1 MQRIE
6 HISKELGK
14 HQIGAF
20 LTTKGPNLQYIT
32 GFTGGEGIVL
42 VFDNQKA
49 VLMVDGRYTYQAK
62 TQSFPNIEVL
72 EYQPKNLWETIGSY
86 LKDTDA
92 IGLEAE
98 ARLNLYFKLKE
109 HYPQKEWKMV
119 PDFFDLIRAVKDE
132 NELEC
137 IKKAASIANQAYLN
151 MLQYVK
157 PGVSELELSALIE
170 YEMKKLGGQKVSF
183 EVIVASGHRSAMPH
197 GVASEKKIETG
208 DLITFDFG
216 VFYQGY
222 ASDTTRTI
230 SLGQPKDAEALKVYQ
245 TVLDAQK
252 KSIDGLREGIL
263 CSQADEIPR
272 NHIEEKGYGAFFK
285 HSTGHGIGLEIHEL
299 PRISYDCKM
308 ELKTSMVVTIEPGIY
323 LDERF
328 GVRIEDS
335 LIITK
340 DGCINLTPIEK
351 DELMIL

>member
-1 MQRIE
+1 MQRIS
-6 HISKELGK
+6 HISKELSK
-14 HQIGAF
+14 HKVSAF
-20 LTTKGPNLQYIT
+20 LTTKGPNLQYLT
-32 GFTGGEGIVL
+32 GFTGGEGLAL
-42 VFDNQKA
+42 VFDNQKT
-49 VLMVDGRYTYQAK
+49 VLLVDGRYTYQAK
-62 TQSFPNIEVL
+62 TQAFPFVDVQ
-72 EYQPKNLWETIGSY
+72 EYQPKNLWNTIESY
-86 LKDTDA
+86 LKDADA
-92 IGLEAE
+92 IGLEAD
-98 ARLNLYFKLKE
+98 ARLNLYFKLNEQLPK
-109 HYPQKEWKMV
+109 KDWKMV
-119 PDFFDLIRAVKDE
+119 PDFFELIRAVKDE
-132 NELEC
+132 DELEC

-151 MLQYVK
+151 LLHHVK
-157 PGVSELELSALIE
+157 PGVSELELSALLE

-183 EVIVASGHRSAMPH
+183 EVIVASGNRSAMPH
-197 GVASEKKIETG
+197 GVASEKKIEANE
-208 DLITFDFG
+208 LITFDFG

-230 SLGQPKDAEALKVYQ
+230 AVGQPKDPEAQKVYQ

-252 KSIDGLREGIL
+252 KSIDVLREGAL

-272 NHIEEKGYGAFFK
+272 NYIEEQGYGAFFK

-308 ELKTSMVVTIEPGIY
+308 ELKAGMVVTVEPGIY

-351 DELMIL
+351 DRLVIL